1 VTTAAATPA
10 STPAPM
16 PIPTSTE
23 YHKALR
29 LLYVAN
35 TISDAQWSMLRAHC
49 LAPEYTLTT
58 VELAEAAGFE
68 KPGAVNLNYGRF
80 GAKLAGRLLYTVPPK
95 EPQASVFATFA
106 EGGAEAP
113 QTRWTLRP
121 EIVAAVKLLNWF
133 PRLAKHKTA

>member
-1 VTTAAATPA
+1 MPATVPTLAPTPTA
-10 STPAPM
+10 
-16 PIPTSTE
+16 IPTSTE

-29 LLYVAN
+29 
-35 TISDAQWSMLRAHC
+35 SRLRAHC
-49 LAPEYTLTT
+49 LAPAYTLTT
-58 VELAEAAGFE
+58 VELAAAAGFE

-80 GAKLAGRLLYTVPPK
+80 GAKLAGRLLYNVPAK
-95 EPQASVFATFA
+95 EPQASVFATFT
-106 EGGAEAP
+106 EGSADAP